1 LETESNKRNRLEE
14 NHTIGEY
21 HNVFISA
28 AKSIPSFNKCKTEE
42 RGGEMSES
50 NSVLIGRKP
59 VMNYVLACIT
69 LFHGGA
75 NEVNVKARGR
85 AISRAVDVV
94 EVTRRRFMPDVKVK
108 KIDIGTDQLAPIE
121 EGGTPTNVSTIE
133 ITLAK

>member
-1 LETESNKRNRLEE
+1 
-14 NHTIGEY
+14 
-21 HNVFISA
+21 
-28 AKSIPSFNKCKTEE
+28 
-42 RGGEMSES
+42 MSES

-75 NEVNVKARGR
+75 NEIYVKARGR

-108 KIDIGTDQLAPIE
+108 KIDIGTDQLASFE